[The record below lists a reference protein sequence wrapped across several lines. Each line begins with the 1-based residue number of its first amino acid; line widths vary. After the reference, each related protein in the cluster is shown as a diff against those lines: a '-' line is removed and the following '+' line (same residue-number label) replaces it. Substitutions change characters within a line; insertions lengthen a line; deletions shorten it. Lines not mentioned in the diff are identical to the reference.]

1 MKEILQHAA
10 SLGVSVHVAH
20 LDDGV
25 MGEWYEDEREIYVRI
40 NLSPDETVFTIAH
53 ELGHAH
59 HGHRCEDDQ
68 DAEDQADEYAARL
81 LIDPDAYA
89 ELEHLGVHQ
98 HDIAEQLGV
107 TTHALNLWMQRCLT
121 KLRGVTYVRAKMGVR
136 QWAHRTLVA

>member
-10 SLGVSVHVAH
+10 ALGVSVHVAH

-25 MGEWYEDEREIYVRI
+25 MGEWYEDEREIYVQI

-53 ELGHAH
+53 ELGHAQ
-59 HGHRCEDDQ
+59 HGHRCEDVQ

-81 LIDPDAYA
+81 LIDPTTYA
-89 ELEHLGVHQ
+89 ELEHLGMHQ
-98 HDIAEQLGV
+98 HDIAEHFGV

-121 KLRGVTYVRAKMGVR
+121 TLRGVTYVHGKMGIH
-136 QWAHRTLVA
+136 QWAHRTLIA